1 MTDRS
6 GSPRQS
12 QRATRKQRV
21 LQLLADRDLAGLA
34 RWISQSRNPA
44 AVLVSLLFVHDDLL
58 RWRAIEA
65 LGKLVGGKVSDN
77 PEIVR
82 DHVRRLF
89 WSMNDE
95 SGSIIWNAPEAI
107 GEILANAP
115 ELIREYSLKLLSFLD
130 EEPFERGAHWAV
142 ARLARLRPEAFSQGA
157 EALAGS
163 LTNPDPMIR
172 GYALMALHALG
183 GNAIGKKAK
192 VLLKDRR
199 IVPGYDFNTGE
210 LTTTKV
216 RDIATSILKSAG

>member
-1 MTDRS
+1 
-6 GSPRQS
+6 
-12 QRATRKQRV
+12 
-21 LQLLADRDLAGLA
+21 LLADRDLAGLA
-34 RWISQSRNPA
+34 TWINQSRNPA

-65 LGKLVGGKVSDN
+65 LGKLVGGKADDD

-107 GEILANAP
+107 AEILANAP
-115 ELIREYSLKLLSFLD
+115 ELIREYSLKLLSFLQ
-130 EEPFERGAHWAV
+130 EEPFERGSHWAV
-142 ARLARLRPEAFSQGA
+142 ARLARLRPNAFSEGA
-157 EALAGS
+157 QTLAGS
-163 LTNPDPMIR
+163 LTDPDPMIR

-183 GNAIGKKAK
+183 VNATGKKVK
-192 VLLKDRR
+192 VLLEDKG

-210 LTTTKV
+210 LTATTV
-216 RDIATSILKSAG
+216 RDIATSVLKPAG